1 MCITM
6 YHNPRWGKSRKTL
19 QLLRDNGHEPNI
31 IEYLKNP
38 PSANDINTICKL
50 LCKDPIDIIRT
61 SEKLYRDLN
70 INDMDWDNDDLI
82 NAMVKFPKLLERP
95 IVIRG
100 EKGIIGRP
108 PEKVLELL

>member
-19 QLLRDNGHEPNI
+19 QLLRDNGHEPQI

-38 PSANDINTICKL
+38 PNIKELCEICNVL
-50 LCKDPIDIIRT
+50 QLRPSDIIRKGEKEYKE
-61 SEKLYRDLN
+61 SNISKLYRNEDLLGE
-70 INDMDWDNDDLI
+70 I
-82 NAMVKFPKLLERP
+82 VKHPKLMERP
-95 IVIRG
+95 IVIKG

-108 PEKVLELL
+108 PENVLKLL

>member
-1 MCITM
+1 
-6 YHNPRWGKSRKTL
+6 
-19 QLLRDNGHEPNI
+19 LRDNGHEPNI

-70 INDMDWDNDDLI
+70 INDMDWDDDDLI
-82 NAMVKFPKLLERP
+82 IALVEFPKLLERP

-100 EKGIIGRP
+100 GKGIIGRP